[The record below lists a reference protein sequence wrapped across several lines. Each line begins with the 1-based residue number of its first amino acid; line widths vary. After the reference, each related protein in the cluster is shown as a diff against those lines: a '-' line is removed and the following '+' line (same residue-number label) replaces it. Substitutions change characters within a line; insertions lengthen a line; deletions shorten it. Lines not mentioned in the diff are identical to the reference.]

1 MATVAERRAQV
12 LTLFR
17 SVKRLARLATGYIN
31 TLLEETGNSLG
42 REQSADLVR
51 IRTAGERIMDLARM
65 ATEEVSTRDHQL
77 HDQAD
82 FGRFFRVTFHDLR
95 AQISLIIGFSRVALD
110 EITGPLSA
118 EQKEVLIQVEAL
130 GRMLAS
136 TVTECQ
142 DAIWGTESESGAAP
156 PRTVIR

>member
-1 MATVAERRAQV
+1 MATVEERRTQV

-17 SVKRLARLATGYIN
+17 SVRRSARLAAGYIN

-51 IRTAGERIMDLARM
+51 IRTAAEGILDLARM
-65 ATEEVSTRDHQL
+65 ATEEVGARDHQL
-77 HDQAD
+77 HNQAD
-82 FGRFFRVTFHDLR
+82 FDRFFRVTFHDLR

-110 EITGPLSA
+110 EITGPLST
-118 EQKEVLIQVEAL
+118 EQKEVLVQVEAL

-142 DAIWGTESESGAAP
+142 EAIWGTESESGADP
-156 PRTVIR
+156 PAQ